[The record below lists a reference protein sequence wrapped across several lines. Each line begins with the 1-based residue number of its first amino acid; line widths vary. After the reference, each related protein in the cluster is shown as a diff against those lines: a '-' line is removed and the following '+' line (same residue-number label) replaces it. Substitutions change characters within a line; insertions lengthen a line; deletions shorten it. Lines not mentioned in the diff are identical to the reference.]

1 MKSRSRWP
9 LAIGV
14 SLSVVFAVNMA
25 FLALAVW
32 SDDGLVDD
40 NYYEKGLKYGER
52 IKEARELG
60 WSISLFAQDNG
71 AGMKDVAV
79 SLLDR
84 DGRALNGAKVTLLA
98 MRPAKAGLDA
108 VLELKN
114 DAGLYKGRLSLPLK
128 GWWDFKVTATIDNM
142 SVEETFRLKA

>member
-1 MKSRSRWP
+1 MKNRSRWP

-60 WSISLFAQDNG
+60 WTLSLFAQDNG
-71 AGMKDVAV
+71 AGMKEVEV

-98 MRPAKAGLDA
+98 MRPAKGGFDV
-108 VLELKN
+108 VLELNN
-114 DAGLYKGRLSLPLK
+114 DAGPYKGRFGLPLD
-128 GWWDFKVTATIDNM
+128 GWWDFKVTATIDNR
-142 SVEETFRLKA
+142 SVEKTFRLKA

>member
-32 SDDGLVDD
+32 SDDGLVDN

-52 IKEARELG
+52 LKEARELG
-60 WSISLFAQDNG
+60 WSLRLIAEDNG
-71 AGMKDVAV
+71 AGIKEVTVA
-79 SLLDR
+79 LLDR
-84 DGRALNGAKVTLLA
+84 DGRALNGAKVAILV
-98 MRPAKAGLDA
+98 MRPAKGGFD
-108 VLELKN
+108 VVHELKN
-114 DAGLYKGRLSLPLK
+114 DAGLYKGRIALPLD
-128 GWWDFKVTATIDNM
+128 GWWDFKVTATVDNG
-142 SVEETFRLKA
+142 SVEKTFRLKA